1 MNNKTNNKMKKFETG
16 KEYGNDLTI
25 KVISRTEKTLTIETN
40 AWGVKRVKIKNYNQ
54 NAETISFKAW
64 LIDANDLFDLE
75 ESRNNFYSRMEA

>member
-1 MNNKTNNKMKKFETG
+1 MNNETNNKMEKFETG

-64 LIDANDLFDLE
+64 LIDANDSFDLE